1 MPKSFSRTLPLMV
14 RKRRRRDKMSL
25 DGGQATLRLTT
36 SQLAQTARAIRAGTV
51 DALVFADKKQRWL
64 YTRKSNDSA
73 YRLLIED
80 MAEGALTV
88 TPDGIVGYANRRFA
102 DLLGRPLC
110 RVIGAHIT
118 SCFQANAHQA
128 LLGLLEAGKQ
138 GKRSLEL
145 DLVNVQ
151 DDCIPAMLSV
161 SPLLVNGV
169 PGTICMVATDLTGQ
183 RRSEAAIA
191 ARQNLL
197 KVLQDQQRTEE
208 SLRVSM
214 ETLQLHD
221 SALGAI
227 SQGVIITDTR
237 SRVTYVNAA
246 FESITGYTLADMLG
260 RTCSLLQGPATS
272 PVTRASL
279 HTAIAAGE
287 PYHGE
292 MLNYRKDGR
301 PFWNEMSITPVFD
314 AQGILRQFVGV
325 QRDITAHRR
334 AEEELKLAAK
344 VFQQSSE
351 AIVIADAHNRII
363 KVNPAFSVIT
373 GFGESDVLGRNPR
386 MLGSGCHDR
395 AFFRAMWHTL
405 HTCNRWQGEVWNRR
419 KDGELYLVA
428 LSLSRVSG
436 AADKPAQY
444 IASFSDITERKRV
457 EGELRRMAHFDL
469 LTGLPN
475 RALLGDRVTH
485 ALQEASRNHDCLTMM
500 FMDLDRFKNVNDSL
514 GHRIGDRL
522 LVAVAARIK
531 AALREQDTVSRVGG
545 DEFVLLLPATDADGA
560 AHLAQE
566 LVGLLQLPFPIDEHE
581 LSIGASIGIALYPGD
596 GASFETLYKSADAA
610 MYRTK
615 QEGGNAFHFYT
626 DELQRHSER
635 VLLLENALRH
645 ALERGEMQLHY
656 QPQRSFHDRR
666 IVGAEAL
673 LRWRH
678 PKLGMVSPTEF
689 IPIAESSGMIHA
701 IGEWVLR
708 TAVTQ
713 MRHWQDSGMAPLIV
727 AVNLSA
733 MQFRQKNL
741 LDQVGTILDEA
752 GVAAHFLELELTES
766 VAFNDPEGAI
776 LTMNGLATRGV
787 RMSIDDFGTGFSSLN
802 YLKRFKAKRVKID
815 RSFVHNITENAE
827 DQAIVTAI
835 ISLAN
840 SLGMQTIAEGVENPA
855 QMELLRQK
863 GCDEMQGYWL
873 STPLP
878 AEQFESFIE
887 AAQRH

>member
-1 MPKSFSRTLPLMV
+1 MAKKLAHIYPMV
-14 RKRRRRDKMSL
+14 VRNGKRHNSALLGSSHASL
-25 DGGQATLRLTT
+25 RFTAR
-36 SQLAQTARAIRAGTV
+36 QLEQTVRAIRAGTV
-51 DALVFADKKQRWL
+51 DALVFADKQKQWL
-64 YTRKSNDSA
+64 YTRTSNDSA

-88 TPDGIVGYANRRFA
+88 TPDGIIGYANRRFA

-110 RVIGAHIT
+110 RVIGTHIS
-118 SCFQANAHQA
+118 SCFEESAHAA

-145 DLVNVQ
+145 ELLKAQ
-151 DDCIPAMLSV
+151 GTRIPAMLSV

-169 PGTICMVATDLTGQ
+169 PGTICMVATDLTGH
-183 RRSEAAIA
+183 RRSEAAIQ
-191 ARQNLL
+191 ARQELL
-197 KVLQDQQRTEE
+197 KALQEQQRTEE
-208 SLRVSM
+208 SLRISM

-227 SQGVIITDTR
+227 SQGVIITDTQ

-246 FESITGYTLADMLG
+246 FEAITGYTLADMLG
-260 RTCSLLQGPATS
+260 RTCTLLQGPGTS
-272 PVTRASL
+272 EATRAAL
-279 HTAIAAGE
+279 HSAIAAGQ

-292 MLNYRKDGR
+292 MLNYRKDGM

-314 AQGILRQFVGV
+314 GQGLLSQFVGV

-344 VFQQSSE
+344 VFKQSSE
-351 AIVIADAHNRII
+351 GIVIADAHNRII
-363 KVNPAFSVIT
+363 KVNPAFSNIT
-373 GFGESDVLGRNPR
+373 GYSESEVLGCNPG

-405 HTCNRWQGEVWNRR
+405 RSCGRWQGDVWNRH
-419 KDGELYLVA
+419 KNGELYLVS
-428 LSLSRVSG
+428 LSLSQVSG
-436 AADKPAQY
+436 AAGKPAQY

-485 ALQEASRNHDCLTMM
+485 ALQEASRNHETVTMM

-522 LVAVAARIK
+522 LVAVATRIK
-531 AALREQDTVSRVGG
+531 GALREQDTVSRVGG
-545 DEFVLLLPATDADGA
+545 DEFVLLLPATNADGA

-566 LVGLLQLPFPIDEHE
+566 LVGLLQMPFLIDEHE
-581 LSIGASIGIALYPGD
+581 LAIGSSIGIALYPGD

-645 ALERGEMQLHY
+645 ALERDEMQLYY
-656 QPQRSFHDRR
+656 QPQRSFHDRK
-666 IVGAEAL
+666 IIGAEAL

-678 PKLGMVSPTEF
+678 PRLGMVPPTEF

-708 TAVTQ
+708 TAVRQ
-713 MRHWQDSGMAPLIV
+713 MRQWIDSGMGPIIV

-733 MQFRQKNL
+733 MQFRQKTL
-741 LDQVGTILDEA
+741 LDQVGAILDESGIPA
-752 GVAAHFLELELTES
+752 NYLELELTES
-766 VAFNDPEGAI
+766 VAFSDPEGAI
-776 LTMNGLATRGV
+776 ATMDKLNTRGV
-787 RMSIDDFGTGFSSLN
+787 RMSIDDFGTGYSSLN
-802 YLKRFKAKRVKID
+802 YLKRFKATRLKID
-815 RSFVHNITENAE
+815 RSFVRNITENAE

-878 AEQFESFIE
+878 AAQFESFIE
-887 AAQRH
+887 AASQH